1 MLPHA
6 AFLLRSGRRSRRS
19 SETSGHLPKGVLVSP
34 VILFGVI
41 SVNLALIAYTVGVIA
56 AHRGRRATAFVLGVF
71 ALGVVFDLLATGC
84 MMAGSHKPWFTPHG
98 IVGYLALAV
107 MLVAVAR
114 LWGLRRQ
121 GPDAPV
127 PAGLH
132 VFLRVAYV
140 AWLVAYA
147 IGATLAAR
155 R

>member
-1 MLPHA
+1 M
-6 AFLLRSGRRSRRS
+6 
-19 SETSGHLPKGVLVSP
+19 SP

-41 SVNLALIAYTVGVIA
+41 TVNLALVAYTVGVIA
-56 AHRGRRATAFVLGVF
+56 EHRRRRASAIVLGVF
-71 ALGVVFDLLATGC
+71 ALAVCLDLVATGC

-107 MLVAVAR
+107 MIVAVAR
-114 LWGLRRQ
+114 LWSLRRK
-121 GPDAPV
+121 GPDAEIPR
-127 PAGLH
+127 GLH

-147 IGATLAAR
+147 IGATLATR